1 MMKQLDYII
10 GSHRLIKKMCNVDI
24 VYIKIADNL
33 WVNSDLYVFIKNNY
47 PDKCLEIEKNIKD
60 EQTR

>member
-1 MMKQLDYII
+1 MKQLDYII

-33 WVNSDLYVFIKNNY
+33 WANSDSYVFIKNNY
-47 PDKCLEIEKNIKD
+47 PDECLEIEKNIKD
-60 EQTR
+60 EQIR